1 MSERHDLQVARR
13 HLERYF
19 PTLGLA
25 ENQWAANHFTQEVT
39 RRDKKK
45 GSRRSRGLAQGDAE
59 GREVSGSSQRSAHGE
74 LEDEGDASIGA
85 FGEGFESQEASAG
98 ILPGLI
104 NGLEGS
110 QPRER
115 IAPTTARRR

>member
-1 MSERHDLQVARR
+1 M
-13 HLERYF
+13 
-19 PTLGLA
+19 PGLA
-25 ENQWAANHFTQEVT
+25 ENQWAANCFTQEAA

-45 GSRRSRGLAQGDAE
+45 GCRRSRGLAQGDAE
-59 GREVSGSSQRSAHGE
+59 GREGSGSSQRSAHGG
-74 LEDEGDASIGA
+74 LEDGGDASIGA
-85 FGEGFESQEASAG
+85 FGEGYESQKASAG

-104 NGLEGS
+104 NGLEES

>member
-1 MSERHDLQVARR
+1 M
-13 HLERYF
+13 
-19 PTLGLA
+19 LGLA
-25 ENQWAANHFTQEVT
+25 ENQWAANYFMQEVT

-45 GSRRSRGLAQGDAE
+45 GCRRSRGLVQGDVE
-59 GREVSGSSQRSAHGE
+59 GREGSGSSQRSAHGG
-74 LEDEGDASIGA
+74 LEDGGDASIGA

-104 NGLEGS
+104 NGLEES